1 MRIVVAMSGGVD
13 SSVAAAL
20 LKQEGHDVV
29 GMTLQLWGKDVCVSS
44 GTKLCCSV
52 RDAMDAKSVAKRL
65 GIPHHTLELV
75 QEFRAHVV
83 DYFVNSYAEGLT
95 PNPCIACNDHIKF
108 GSLLGKALELGAEAV
123 ATGHYARLAHDPGT
137 GRYQL
142 RRAVDATK
150 DQSYVLFGLTQQQ
163 LRHTRLPLGA
173 MSKPA
178 VREIARELGFVT
190 ADKPDSQDICFVR
203 DRNKNGFLRN
213 ALGDVE
219 TSGPIV
225 DVQGRVLGRH
235 RGLLGY
241 TIGQREGLGLAMGMP
256 MYVVA
261 IDRERNRLIVGTR
274 DALLEPECLVTK
286 LNWVS
291 IAPPETPIRASV
303 KIRSQHAAA
312 PATLLPQAD
321 GSMQVAFD
329 HPQSAVTPG
338 QAAVFYGAPRVKP
351 RGDIAPKQ
359 DGRFS
364 PKFPAEADDGDL
376 VLGGGMIT
384 ATAATL
390 ALEPA
395 AAGHGH

>member
-20 LKQEGHDVV
+20 LKQQGHEVI

-65 GIPHHTLELV
+65 DMPHHTLELV
-75 QEFRAHVV
+75 QEFRTHVV

-108 GSLLGKALELGAEAV
+108 GSLLEKALELGAEAV
-123 ATGHYARLAHDPGT
+123 ATGHYAQLARDPAT

-142 RRAVDATK
+142 RRAVDPTK
-150 DQSYVLFGLTQQQ
+150 DQSYVLFGLTQRQ
-163 LRHTRLPLGA
+163 LSHTRLPLGA
-173 MSKPA
+173 MSKPV
-178 VREIARELGFVT
+178 VRDIARELGFVT

-203 DRNKNGFLRN
+203 DRNKNGFLRK
-213 ALGDVE
+213 ALGSADE
-219 TSGPIV
+219 PGHIV
-225 DVQGRVLGRH
+225 DTQGQVLGQH
-235 RGLLGY
+235 HGLLGY
-241 TIGQREGLGLAMGMP
+241 TIGQREGLGIAMGVP

-291 IAPPETPIRASV
+291 IASPETPTRASV
-303 KIRSQHAAA
+303 KIRSQHDAA
-312 PATLLPQAD
+312 PATLIPHAE
-321 GSMQVAFD
+321 GSIRIVFD
-329 HPQSAVTPG
+329 QPQSAVTPG
-338 QAAVFYGAPRVKP
+338 QAAVFY
-351 RGDIAPKQ
+351 
-359 DGRFS
+359 
-364 PKFPAEADDGDL
+364 DGDL

-384 ATAATL
+384 TTSSTL
-390 ALEPA
+390 PA
-395 AAGHGH
+395 ELVGAAGSCH